1 MFTKELTAKW
11 EKSPSV
17 RWRFKDKFHNA
28 WNTLS
33 FIKISWHPSIS
44 NEWKNMDVPGMCV
57 WQGKRLCFIVC
68 LFSEKKWL
76 FNCYY
81 EYQAWFLYISQF
93 VWCMVMQIHEHVLQ
107 QCEITCMCYFWLE
120 HFFHTIYSL
129 RSVVVLLMMMMM
141 YFPILSRHFHCLA
154 NTFYLIF
161 HTLSCSHIG
170 DLNLWISPPQSNTRI
185 FSHSCVYVCA
195 RDRVT

>member
-57 WQGKRLCFIVC
+57 WQGKRLCFFVC

-93 VWCMVMQIHEHVLQ
+93 VWCMVIQIHEHVLQ

-120 HFFHTIYSL
+120 NFFTQFIL
-129 RSVVVLLMMMMM
+129 FGVLLF
-141 YFPILSRHFHCLA
+141 YWWWWWCIFQSYPVIFIASQTNFISFSIRFLA
-154 NTFYLIF
+154 LT
-161 HTLSCSHIG
+161 S
-170 DLNLWISPPQSNTRI
+170 
-185 FSHSCVYVCA
+185 
-195 RDRVT
+195 VT